1 LAVAFGNSTGMIGLT
16 DNQLRIVMD
25 AARMLPVEKRDLF
38 LRRVAAML
46 R

>member
-1 LAVAFGNSTGMIGLT
+1 MIGLT